1 MNDDSRAQSSADTF
15 SVAQFVEWAKTDGW
29 EGELRRLR
37 KRVKAIPASRRRS
50 RNRALEDASK
60 RAEAFASNALAL
72 LPELNPQGKLR
83 AEFVAQTA
91 RVLAGLVRSMKVSG
105 KK

>member
-1 MNDDSRAQSSADTF
+1 MTDDSRAQSSADTF
-15 SVAQFVEWAKTDGW
+15 SVAQLVEWAKTDGW

-37 KRVKAIPASRRRS
+37 KRVKAIPTSRRRT
-50 RNRALEDASK
+50 RNRALEDAAQ
-60 RAEAFASNALAL
+60 RAESFASNALTL

-91 RVLAGLVRSMKVSG
+91 RVVAGLIRSMKVDG
-105 KK
+105 T